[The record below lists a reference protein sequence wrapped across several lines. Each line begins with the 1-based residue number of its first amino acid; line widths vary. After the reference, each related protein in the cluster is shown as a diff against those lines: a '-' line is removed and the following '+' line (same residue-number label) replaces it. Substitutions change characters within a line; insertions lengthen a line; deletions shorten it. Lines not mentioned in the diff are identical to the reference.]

1 MDIKDYILYED
12 EHLLVCHKLAG
23 TATQTRRIGEKDMVS
38 LLKNYL
44 YQQSA
49 KNKSRILPLYIG

>member
-23 TATQTRRIGEKDMVS
+23 TATQTRRIGEKDMVTC
-38 LLKNYL
+38 
-44 YQQSA
+44 
-49 KNKSRILPLYIG
+49 